1 MGAKG
6 NVMIEHGS
14 KVLENDV
21 IVLRELTEDDVGAD
35 YVSWMNDYSI
45 VKYTESKFTVHS
57 LDSIKN
63 FVKSVNESGN
73 NQLFGIFNDH
83 HYITFAFVCLVAIIG
98 MIHYLR
104 TSHMDKIRTQMIYEL
119 LMWMNL
125 LTIVFIILQPQHF
138 EILLGIMI
146 VNTSPFI
153 GHFLALT
160 HTRLTNLTFYAL
172 IFLILFITAYNLWI
186 P

>member
-1 MGAKG
+1 MTSRMPRAALKNPWAG
-6 NVMIEHGS
+6 EGS
-14 KVLENDV
+14 GSRLG
-21 IVLRELTEDDVGAD
+21 R
-35 YVSWMNDYSI
+35 
-45 VKYTESKFTVHS
+45 
-57 LDSIKN
+57 
-63 FVKSVNESGN
+63 
-73 NQLFGIFNDH
+73 
-83 HYITFAFVCLVAIIG
+83 
-98 MIHYLR
+98 
-104 TSHMDKIRTQMIYEL
+104 YEL
-119 LMWMNL
+119 LLWMNL
-125 LTIVFIILQPQHF
+125 LTIIFIILQPQHF